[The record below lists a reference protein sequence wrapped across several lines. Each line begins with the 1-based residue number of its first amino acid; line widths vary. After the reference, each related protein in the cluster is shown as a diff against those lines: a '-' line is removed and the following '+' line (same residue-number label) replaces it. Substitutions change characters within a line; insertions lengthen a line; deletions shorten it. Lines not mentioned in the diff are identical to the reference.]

1 MILRL
6 KNEDVDTKIFE
17 EIATRLGYYGQGMG
31 KDKLLD
37 VGTQYSTENLS
48 EYEEQLLLAICSRLF
63 IELEIAE
70 HCDGCYENGLFDA
83 FWVEE
88 SGERYC
94 SSECVEKNGNKLP
107 CYLKTN

>member
-17 EIATRLGYYGQGMG
+17 EIATRLGYYGVLNA
-31 KDKLLD
+31 KLLD
-37 VGTQYSTENLS
+37 VGTDYSTENLT

-70 HCDGCYENGLFDA
+70 HCDGCYEGLFEAYYFMD
-83 FWVEE
+83 
-88 SGERYC
+88 GERFC
-94 SSECVEKNGNKLP
+94 SDCIDKFGDIKSDNCF
-107 CYLKTN
+107 LKTN

>member
-17 EIATRLGYYGQGMG
+17 EIATRLGYYGVLNA
-31 KDKLLD
+31 KLLD
-37 VGTQYSTENLS
+37 VGTDYSTENLT

-70 HCDGCYENGLFDA
+70 HCDGCENGLFEA
-83 FWVEE
+83 YWVDE
-88 SGERYC
+88 SNERYC

>member
-17 EIATRLGYYGQGMG
+17 EISTRLGYYGVLNA
-31 KDKLLD
+31 KLLD
-37 VGTQYSTENLS
+37 VGTDYSTENLT
-48 EYEEQLLLAICSRLF
+48 EYEEELLLAISSRLF
-63 IELEIAE
+63 IEFETSE

-107 CYLKTN
+107 CFLKTN